1 METFIQNIEYY
12 IIHNVITSVEK
23 TAFEYRADI
32 TQKWINLT
40 RYNNEQTHVVLDY
53 ISKNDTRLKQ
63 TLGSSITKKNIL
75 AQMKLINYINS
86 ITLT

>member
-1 METFIQNIEYY
+1 METFVQNIEYY
-12 IIHNVITSVEK
+12 IIHDVITSVEK

-40 RYNNEQTHVVLDY
+40 RHNNEQTHVVLDY

-63 TLGSSITKKNIL
+63 TLGSSITKK
-75 AQMKLINYINS
+75 KTS
-86 ITLT
+86 